1 MDKAKKYTREA
12 LLRSKRYAGY
22 QRDFL
27 AAVLREPYYTLA
39 GADKAVTA
47 FFGKERD

>member
-12 LLRSKRYAGY
+12 LLKSKRYAGY
-22 QRDFL
+22 QKDFL
-27 AAVLREPYYTLA
+27 AAVLKEPYYTLA
-39 GADKAVTA
+39 EADKAVRA